1 VALNDGAEELLDQL
15 LFDGL
20 LDDLLHDRLLGRL
33 LVEEGQWRGEKVH
46 WAHGRAHV
54 AHWHVVAEW
63 AVALAHGFAPVA
75 HHHWVEWGVAQSL
88 LDELLHDVLLWA
100 WRVDRRQDRRWLRED
115 GRADE
120 LLQDAAFNL
129 FADNTWNDLA
139 DDALDQSKGLW
150 LSFAEDLGGDKAGL
164 WARNDLLN
172 GDWVDQ
178 RQLGDDLNQELA
190 VDLLN
195 LLGRQ
200 PVEWG
205 GRKGVLV
212 ASQFTEDRVAWSGNG
227 RAESLAEDPVEAW
240 GHFGRWEER
249 RRRFHVVPRWPV
261 WGPVVWGPRWSPA
274 RWCPWRIRQLVMLD
288 VMEVAAKHWRG
299 QHDVEQRQRRHL
311 LKKSKAKVE

>member
-120 LLQDAAFNL
+120 LLHDAAFNL

-205 GRKGVLV
+205 RKGVLV
-212 ASQFTEDRVAWSGNG
+212 ASQFTDDRVAWSDNG

-240 GHFGRWEER
+240 GHFGRWEE
-249 RRRFHVVPRWPV
+249 
-261 WGPVVWGPRWSPA
+261 
-274 RWCPWRIRQLVMLD
+274 
-288 VMEVAAKHWRG
+288 
-299 QHDVEQRQRRHL
+299 
-311 LKKSKAKVE
+311 